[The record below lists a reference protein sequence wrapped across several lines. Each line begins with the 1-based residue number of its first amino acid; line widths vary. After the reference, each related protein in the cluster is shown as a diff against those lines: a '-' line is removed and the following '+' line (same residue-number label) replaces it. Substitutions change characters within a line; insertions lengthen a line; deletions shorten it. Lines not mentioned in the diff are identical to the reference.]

1 MRGSSWRFLLA
12 SNQNSGIWVLF
23 SAESNGIVQIPDFRQ
38 AHHYKTKIF
47 GFWAFL
53 YKYILVLA
61 FLEII

>member
-1 MRGSSWRFLLA
+1 MA

-38 AHHYKTKIF
+38 AYHYKTKIF

-53 YKYILVLA
+53 YEYILVLA
-61 FLEII
+61 FLEKI

>member
-1 MRGSSWRFLLA
+1 MA
-12 SNQNSGIWVLF
+12 SNQNSGIRVLF

-38 AHHYKTKIF
+38 AYHYKTKIF

-61 FLEII
+61 FLEKI